1 MLEPKARRQREI
13 EKAIDESMK
22 LYPAERLNMG
32 ISAGAVAASLVI
44 ASPHFA
50 GSLAIGAALETVSF
64 RFLHRTGE
72 ALFSGVVQGGGAW
85 IVVLV
90 LRLGLVFAGIVA
102 AMMGGADPI
111 GLVIGLSLAM
121 PATLAAAVWN
131 RPASVPQDPQPAVDP
146 DDPIWDEFSVWRPGR
161 QLSSREQEIE

>member
-1 MLEPKARRQREI
+1 MRRQRET
-13 EKAIDESMK
+13 EKAIDESIKESMK

-32 ISAGAVAASLVI
+32 ISAGAVAASLAI

-50 GSLAIGAALETVSF
+50 GSLAIGAALETLNF

-85 IVVLV
+85 MVVLV

-131 RPASVPQDPQPAVDP
+131 RPAIVPQNPQPAVDP

-161 QLSSREQEIE
+161 QLAGRDQEIE